1 MEIYTHKYI
10 MLLCKVN
17 AIGVGQKKNV
27 IKNIQHDDKNNEFSF
42 ETGFRLL
49 ILVTE
54 SKNINFIIRM

>member
-1 MEIYTHKYI
+1 